1 MLYARLLTLL
11 AALVCGALRALAQA
25 PAPAPP
31 APGAFAFPP
40 KIGLAE
46 LVNTQD
52 FEKDQPGLGQLG
64 QYRFQGW
71 RMGVYVYDK
80 KRTDIPAEAHPE
92 QSRAEANEGVLDVRE
107 LLKRGEYVK
116 VEEGQPFA
124 VPPFATPAQFFCR
137 SLRLQRKPQPNA
149 TKPED
154 LYDSFICVTTWK
166 KKFVKV
172 RLSADTPSSSPATV
186 FVPAVSAL
194 ELLGRMLGRM

>member
-1 MLYARLLTLL
+1 MLHARLPALL
-11 AALVCGALRALAQA
+11 LPLVFGASLALAQA
-25 PAPAPP
+25 PPATTP
-31 APGAFAFPP
+31 APGAFTFPP

-46 LVNTQD
+46 LVNVQD
-52 FEKDQPGLGQLG
+52 FEKQSPGLGQVG

-80 KRTDIPAEAHPE
+80 KRTDIPAEANPE

-107 LLKRGEYVK
+107 LQKRGEYVK

-124 VPPFATPAQFFCR
+124 VPPFPVPAQFFCR
-137 SLRLQRKPQPNA
+137 SLRLERKPQPNA

-154 LYDSFICVTTWK
+154 LYDSFICATTWR

-172 RLSADTPSSSPATV
+172 RLSAETPASSPATV